1 MQSLTTSKSINGR
14 RFAAG
19 VALAYALG
27 LGLFYLFMGPAAQDL
42 VVIVVSMG
50 ATSLVSILAVFVA
63 YRSGWILRSPR
74 LSWTLAGGYFLAG
87 LLVFINVYITARMMF
102 ASAHDLALATIL
114 LIFATGI
121 AVTVGIFLA
130 ETTTAR
136 IRQLHA
142 AARQVASGNL
152 ETRLPA
158 SGRDEMAGLTRS
170 FNEMVAQLQAAARKQ
185 REVEILRR
193 DLVAWAG
200 HDLRTPL
207 TSIRAIIEALADGLV
222 SDEETRLRYLQTAR
236 RDIQSLSQLIDD
248 LFEMALA
255 DAGGLQLNR
264 EPGSMADLISDTLER
279 FSAQAR
285 QQGIMLEGSVEPGA
299 ESADMDVQ
307 RIGRVLSNLVTN
319 ALRHTPAHGRVTL
332 TAAARGEFVQ
342 VSVEDS
348 GEGIR
353 PEDLPFVFERFYRG
367 EKSRSRA
374 SGGAGLGL
382 AIARGIVEAHG
393 GSIDIASQPGEG
405 TRVWFKI
412 PRLIKGD

>member
-1 MQSLTTSKSINGR
+1 MQSLTTSKLINGR

-50 ATSLVSILAVFVA
+50 ATSLVSILTVFVA